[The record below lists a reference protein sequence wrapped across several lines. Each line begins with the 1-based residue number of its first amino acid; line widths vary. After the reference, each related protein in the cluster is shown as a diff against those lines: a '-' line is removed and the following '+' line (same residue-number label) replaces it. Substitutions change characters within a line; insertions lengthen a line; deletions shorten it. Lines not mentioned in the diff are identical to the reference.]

1 MIKKVKVI
9 IRGLKEADLI
19 EGSGYFET
27 LAFLTKAPVIEIG
40 KAKQIFE
47 RFKQTGKIVYVA
59 EVEGKGIVC
68 TLALLIEQ
76 KFIHGG
82 KPVAHIEDVV
92 TKKEWEKK
100 GIASKL
106 MEIAIKKAKQ
116 QGCYKVIL
124 DCSPENVK
132 FYESFDAYKC
142 EIQMRRDL

>member
-9 IRGLKEADLI
+9 IRGLKKADLI